1 MLPEIFLSI
10 KDFRKLETKGK
21 RTRRESPQTRSRHA
35 DGLCWKQEPKGVI
48 TYTPKSDMTIHLGV
62 VAGRGGGGA
71 DLLTVWLLTVSLGWL
86 VRISHCVSALDAQ
99 QIKISTIAD
108 RQTLVELGFGFSFP
122 FILKIWA
129 QLTLP
134 QSVELHRGDCSP
146 KDETSLALRT
156 VLETFNMKRIDL
168 LFSWGFFVVC
178 TFFLNHVCFQSTDTR
193 KCFAL
198 KNTFCGCTGVSW
210 EPFLMRVYFVL
221 FF

>member
-1 MLPEIFLSI
+1 MSPEIFLSI

-86 VRISHCVSALDAQ
+86 VRISHCVSALDEQ

-134 QSVELHRGDCSP
+134 QSVELQRGDCGP

-156 VLETFNMKRIDL
+156 VLETFNRKRVGVFL
-168 LFSWGFFVVC
+168 WRAPFF
-178 TFFLNHVCFQSTDTR
+178 F
-193 KCFAL
+193 
-198 KNTFCGCTGVSW
+198 
-210 EPFLMRVYFVL
+210 
-221 FF
+221 